1 MDHGKLERIL
11 TLFKYLTFNRN
22 KTVKDLAAM
31 LGTGVKTIY
40 RYFETF
46 KEVGFGLSTDY
57 GTVYRITSFPKEFM
71 QLGEG
76 FQMVKNGGT
85 ACALALPE
93 EEYST
98 EGKTY
103 EILQEYKE
111 NSAYTK
117 VPYLKRFSENA
128 LKLLEAS
135 KEKKVVI
142 LHGYE
147 SNRRNRVCVRKVE
160 PFDFCWYFNWLWA
173 YDLELKQNVLFRVT
187 QIGEVEITGEE
198 WKEAKRH
205 KRQSFDV
212 FGYNGHQTQHVRL
225 RLSMRAKNRLLDQYP
240 MSIRAVSQI
249 NGCSEWYF
257 DARLC
262 SYRAVARFYQAFCGE
277 VEILEGEGLEDY
289 AIECMEKQLQI
300 AKAKRDMKRLA
311 ETPTPETQH
320 TV

>member
-98 EGKTY
+98 GARPTRY
-103 EILQEYKE
+103 CR
-111 NSAYTK
+111 ST
-117 VPYLKRFSENA
+117 
-128 LKLLEAS
+128 
-135 KEKKVVI
+135 
-142 LHGYE
+142 
-147 SNRRNRVCVRKVE
+147 RRTAPIPRC
-160 PFDFCWYFNWLWA
+160 
-173 YDLELKQNVLFRVT
+173 
-187 QIGEVEITGEE
+187 
-198 WKEAKRH
+198 
-205 KRQSFDV
+205 
-212 FGYNGHQTQHVRL
+212 
-225 RLSMRAKNRLLDQYP
+225 
-240 MSIRAVSQI
+240 
-249 NGCSEWYF
+249 
-257 DARLC
+257 
-262 SYRAVARFYQAFCGE
+262 
-277 VEILEGEGLEDY
+277 
-289 AIECMEKQLQI
+289 
-300 AKAKRDMKRLA
+300 
-311 ETPTPETQH
+311 PT
-320 TV
+320 